1 MFNGR
6 SGKRRAIAE
15 INIVP
20 YVDVMLV
27 LLVIFMVTAPMI
39 NQGVE
44 VNLPTA
50 SALPLPK
57 DTELP
62 IIVSVN
68 TRGDLY
74 LNISPVPSSPIN
86 SLKLQGEVL
95 AALRINSKRPVI
107 VKADK
112 NASYDKVI
120 NAMVLLQQ
128 AGVPNIGL
136 ETSNLNVS

>member
-1 MFNGR
+1 MLSTR
-6 SGKRRAIAE
+6 AKRRSIAE

-44 VNLPTA
+44 VDLPTA
-50 SALPLPK
+50 SAKPLPK
-57 DTELP
+57 DTPLP

-68 TRGDLY
+68 TKGDLF
-74 LNISPVPSSPIN
+74 LNISQVPQSPIPAK
-86 SLKLQGEVL
+86 KLQSEIMM
-95 AALRINSKRPVI
+95 ALRQDSKRPVM

-112 NASYDKVI
+112 NASYDTVI
-120 NAMVLLQQ
+120 KAMVLLQN